1 MMRQDDGPRSRPA
14 ASLSTTSA
22 PSRRLELTRAL
33 GWVAVVV
40 VATAAVLS
48 IAPEMLGWSTEK
60 GIAQAAALRTWLL
73 WGFAG
78 MAGAALLAAVG
89 TASRGRRPVRTIFV
103 ALVCALAAGAHLLV
117 LDARGLDA
125 GAPVLA
131 GDERD
136 GDITVLTANVRGERA
151 GEETVS
157 AVVDRVISSGAD
169 VVALP
174 EGQPVLDEV
183 VAQLAG
189 LGESFQVF
197 PAFGAGPNRG
207 TALLVAESLG
217 AYREVEGPVGGV
229 QVVPVDGDGPP
240 IAAVH
245 PTSLPPDPT
254 ADLETWRS
262 EGSQVQELFQTMTGG
277 IVAGDMNATL
287 DHEQLGE
294 TGTYV
299 DAGSAAG
306 VGGYGTFP
314 SSLPG
319 VLGTSIDHVFVDR
332 GRFSVRAGAV
342 VDVPGTD
349 HRAVVVR
356 VAQR

>member
-1 MMRQDDGPRSRPA
+1 M
-14 ASLSTTSA
+14 
-22 PSRRLELTRAL
+22 L
-33 GWVAVVV
+33 GWIAVVV
-40 VATAAVLS
+40 VAAAAVLS
-48 IAPEMLGWSTEK
+48 IAPDTLGWSTEK
-60 GIAQAAALRTWLL
+60 GVAQAVALRTWLL
-73 WGFAG
+73 WGFAS
-78 MAGAALLAAVG
+78 MAAVALLTAVG
-89 TASRGRRPVRTIFV
+89 IASRGRRPTRTVSV
-103 ALVCALAAGAHLLV
+103 AIVCALTAGAHLLV
-117 LDARGLDA
+117 LDARGLGA
-125 GAPVLA
+125 GLPVLA

-157 AVVDRVISSGAD
+157 AVVDLVISTGAD

-174 EGQPVLDEV
+174 EGQPVVDEV
-183 VAQLAG
+183 VAQLTG
-189 LGESFQVF
+189 HGEFFQTF

-217 AYREVEGPVGGV
+217 AYREVDAPVGGV
-229 QVVPVDGDGPP
+229 LVVPVDGDGPP

-254 ADLETWRS
+254 ADLGAWRS

-287 DHEQLGE
+287 DHEQLRE
-294 TGTYV
+294 TGAYV

-306 VGGYGTFP
+306 IGGYGTFP

-319 VLGTSIDHVFVDR
+319 ALGTAIDHVFVDR
-332 GRFSVRAGAV
+332 GRFVVRAGAV

>member
-1 MMRQDDGPRSRPA
+1 MGQDVRVRSQSALGR
-14 ASLSTTSA
+14 STTTS
-22 PSRRLELTRAL
+22 PGRRLERTRVL
-33 GWVAVVV
+33 GWIAVVV

-48 IAPEMLGWSTEK
+48 IAPGTLGWSTEK
-60 GIAQAAALRTWLL
+60 GIAQAVALRTWLL

-78 MAGAALLAAVG
+78 MAVVALLTAVG
-89 TASRGRRPVRTIFV
+89 TASRGRRPVRTISV

-117 LDARGLDA
+117 LDARGLGA
-125 GAPVLA
+125 GHPVVA

-157 AVVDRVISSGAD
+157 AVVDLVISSGAD

-174 EGQPVLDEV
+174 EGQPVVDEV

-189 LGESFQVF
+189 RGESFQVF

-217 AYREVEGPVGGV
+217 TYREVDGPVGGV
-229 QVVPVDGDGPP
+229 RVVPVDGDGPP

-245 PTSLPPDPT
+245 PTSLPPDAT
-254 ADLETWRS
+254 ADLEKWRS
-262 EGSQVQELFQTMTGG
+262 EGSQVQELLQTMTGG

-287 DHEQLGE
+287 DHEQLRE
-294 TGTYV
+294 TGRYV

-319 VLGTSIDHVFVDR
+319 VLGTAIDHVLVDR
-332 GRFSVRAGAV
+332 GRFTVRAGAV

>member
-1 MMRQDDGPRSRPA
+1 MTGQDDGVRSQSALGRST
-14 ASLSTTSA
+14 ASV
-22 PSRRLELTRAL
+22 PSGRVERTRAL
-33 GWVAVVV
+33 GWIAVVV
-40 VATAAVLS
+40 VAMAAVLS
-48 IAPEMLGWSTEK
+48 LATGVLGWSGEK
-60 GIAQAAALRTWLL
+60 GIAQVVALRTWLL
-73 WGFAG
+73 WGFAS
-78 MAGAALLAAVG
+78 MAVVALL
-89 TASRGRRPVRTIFV
+89 TALVIGSRGRRPARTISV
-103 ALVCALAAGAHLLV
+103 ALVCALAAGSHLLV
-117 LDARGLDA
+117 LDSRGLDA
-125 GAPVLA
+125 GLPLDAA
-131 GDERD
+131 DERD

-157 AVVDRVISSGAD
+157 AIVDLIISSGAD

-174 EGQPVLDEV
+174 EGQPVVDEV
-183 VAQLAG
+183 VAQLIG
-189 LGESFQVF
+189 HGESFQSF

-217 AYREVEGPVGGV
+217 TYREVDGPVGGV
-229 QVVPVDGDGPP
+229 RVVPVDGDGPP

-254 ADLETWRS
+254 ADLGAWRS
-262 EGSQVQELFQTMTGG
+262 EGSQLRALFRTMTGG

-287 DHEQLGE
+287 DHQQLRE

-306 VGGYGTFP
+306 IGGYGTFP

-319 VLGTSIDHVFVDR
+319 VLGTAIDHVLVDR
-332 GRFSVRAGAV
+332 GRFTVRAGAV

>member
-1 MMRQDDGPRSRPA
+1 MGQDDVARSRPA
-14 ASLSTTSA
+14 AGRSSTTA
-22 PSRRLELTRAL
+22 PSGRLERARAL
-33 GWVAVVV
+33 GWIAVVV
-40 VATAAVLS
+40 VAAAAVLS
-48 IAPEMLGWSTEK
+48 VASGVLGWSTEK
-60 GIAQAAALRTWLL
+60 GVAQAVALRTWLL

-78 MAGAALLAAVG
+78 IAAVSLLAAVG
-89 TASRGRRPVRTIFV
+89 IGSRGRRPVRTTAV
-103 ALVCALAAGAHLLV
+103 AVVCVLAAGSHLLV

-131 GDERD
+131 SDERD

-151 GEETVS
+151 GEEAVS

-174 EGQPVLDEV
+174 EGQPVVGEV
-183 VAQLAG
+183 VAQLTAR
-189 LGESFQVF
+189 GESFQVF

-217 AYREVEGPVGGV
+217 AYREVDGPVGGV
-229 QVVPVDGDGPP
+229 RVEPVDGDGPP

-254 ADLETWRS
+254 DDLGAWRS

-287 DHEQLGE
+287 DHEHLRE

-299 DAGSAAG
+299 DAGSAVG
-306 VGGYGTFP
+306 IGGYGTFP

-319 VLGTSIDHVFVDR
+319 VLGTTIDHVLVDR
-332 GRFSVRAGAV
+332 GRFAVHAGAV

-356 VAQR
+356 VAPR

>member
-1 MMRQDDGPRSRPA
+1 MGQDDGVRSQSALRR
-14 ASLSTTSA
+14 STTSE
-22 PSRRLELTRAL
+22 PSGRLERTRVL
-33 GWVAVVV
+33 GWIVVVV
-40 VATAAVLS
+40 VATTAVLS
-48 IAPEMLGWSTEK
+48 VASGVLGWSTEK
-60 GIAQAAALRTWLL
+60 GVAQAVALRTWLL

-78 MAGAALLAAVG
+78 IAVVSLLAAVG
-89 TASRGRRPVRTIFV
+89 IGSRGRRPVRTMSV
-103 ALVCALAAGAHLLV
+103 ALVCALAAGSHLLV

-131 GDERD
+131 SDERD
-136 GDITVLTANVRGERA
+136 GDITVLTANVRGEGA

-174 EGQPVLDEV
+174 EGQPVVDEV
-183 VAQLAG
+183 VAQLTAR
-189 LGESFQVF
+189 GESFQVF
-197 PAFGAGPNRG
+197 PTFGAGPNRG

-217 AYREVEGPVGGV
+217 AYREVDGPVGGV
-229 QVVPVDGDGPP
+229 RVEPVDGDGPP

-254 ADLETWRS
+254 DDLGAWRS

-277 IVAGDMNATL
+277 IVAGDLNATL
-287 DHEQLGE
+287 DHEHLRE

-299 DAGSAAG
+299 DAGSAVG
-306 VGGYGTFP
+306 IGGYGTFP
-314 SSLPG
+314 SSMPG
-319 VLGTSIDHVFVDR
+319 VLGTAIDHVLVDG
-332 GRFSVRAGAV
+332 GRFAVRAGAV

-356 VAQR
+356 VAPR